1 MYFDPRTEPH
11 GLARSPYTALVVP
24 RPIGWISTVSASGV
38 VNLAP
43 YSFFNMISSS
53 PPFVM
58 FSSADRKDSQRNAEE
73 TGEFVCSLASYELKD
88 EMNASS
94 APFPPGVS
102 EPERIGLEMAPS
114 RNVRPPRVA
123 RAPSALECRYFKTV
137 ELHSADGK
145 RNRSSV
151 VIGEVVGIYIDD
163 RVIVDG
169 MLDIRRMRPVA
180 RLGYLDY
187 SVVDDFFTMPR
198 PAGSR
203 E

>member
-1 MYFDPRTEPH
+1 
-11 GLARSPYTALVVP
+11 
-24 RPIGWISTVSASGV
+24 
-38 VNLAP
+38 
-43 YSFFNMISSS
+43 MISSS